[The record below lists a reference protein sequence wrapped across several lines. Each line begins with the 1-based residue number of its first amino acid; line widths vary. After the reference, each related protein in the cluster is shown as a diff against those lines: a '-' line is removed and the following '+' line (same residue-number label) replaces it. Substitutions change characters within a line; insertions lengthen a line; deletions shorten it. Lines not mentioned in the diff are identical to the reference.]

1 MYHREIHEEIIFT
14 VLGARRFNGGSVTC
28 KSGKLSIHLTHPFR
42 VSGEG
47 SDLKICPYGVS
58 GVDT

>member
-1 MYHREIHEEIIFT
+1 MLT

-28 KSGKLSIHLTHPFR
+28 KSGKLFTHLTHPFR

-47 SDLKICPYGVS
+47 LGLKTCPYGVS

>member
-1 MYHREIHEEIIFT
+1 
-14 VLGARRFNGGSVTC
+14 VLGARRFIGGSATC
-28 KSGKLSIHLTHPFR
+28 KSGKLSTHLIHPFR

-47 SDLKICPYGVS
+47 LGLKTCPYGVS

>member
-1 MYHREIHEEIIFT
+1 MILT
-14 VLGARRFNGGSVTC
+14 VLRARRFSGGSSTC
-28 KSGKLSIHLTHPFR
+28 KSGKFSVHLIHPFR

-47 SDLKICPYGVS
+47 LGLKTCPYGLS